1 MNKKNKFFLILLTL
15 CFTMCNTIFSHA
27 YMNRSYALNIEMV
40 RELNTASSTYL
51 EYYMT
56 ISGEKFLYDEKIT
69 YYEDKT
75 IVRTNSVKI
84 DGLGHPILDTKVSET
99 NVLKKEKELINSYDD
114 SIAGGYLNF
123 LSRSSCDYQPHT
135 EAFRLRIH
143 KLTLGIVQA
152 AISTAIGLSKV
163 DSKAVSQALVNLV
176 IGEGRDYIPDSIY
189 FSGERCVSKSSGK
202 IFYRYRGDFYL
213 DSSESDLL
221 ISGVKWSRRWGH

>member
-114 SIAGGYLNF
+114 SIAGGVF
-123 LSRSSCDYQPHT
+123 
-135 EAFRLRIH
+135 EFF
-143 KLTLGIVQA
+143 
-152 AISTAIGLSKV
+152 
-163 DSKAVSQALVNLV
+163 
-176 IGEGRDYIPDSIY
+176 E
-189 FSGERCVSKSSGK
+189 
-202 IFYRYRGDFYL
+202 
-213 DSSESDLL
+213 
-221 ISGVKWSRRWGH
+221 